1 MTTIQR
7 QSTASPQAV
16 WRVLSDPWSYASWV
30 VGASRVRE
38 VDGTWPKQG
47 AVIHHSVGAWP
58 LLLNDSTSVV
68 SSVPDECIVLRARTR
83 PFGEAE
89 VAISLEPT
97 GSGCLITM
105 HEKPVAGPARLLP
118 EAVAGPPLKMRNRE
132 ALTRLALIAE
142 GRRPGAQAPP
152 EPA

>member
-7 QSTASPQAV
+7 ESTATPQGV

-30 VGASRVRE
+30 VGASRIRH
-38 VDGTWPKQG
+38 VDGVWPQEG

-58 LLLNDSTSVV
+58 LLLDDSTSVV
-68 SSVPDECIVLRARTR
+68 SSVPEDRLVLRARSR

-89 VAISLEPT
+89 VEITLAPK

-105 HEKPVAGPARLLP
+105 HERPVAGPARFLP
-118 EAVAGPPLKMRNRE
+118 RAVTGLPLRLRNRE